1 MDENLSNVL
10 KRLGLSVKRTVEDH
24 ISKGAI
30 KPEKEVFFRWKVDK
44 FKYTDEGITEFSAHS
59 EYFIKPSWFHASLE
73 LTEFIKKSSE
83 YTFALG
89 QLTETFGKDNT
100 LSTALEYFVKKLIHD
115 CLYDPKFEES
125 DIDALVKTFLKDL
138 HGEPV
143 KYGVEVELDGIVL
156 RPNKVELGNGITLR
170 QTKIE
175 DLEKE
180 FSKYDFSQPDFLSPP
195 SAILKVEFLGRGA
208 NEIWRRVGQSIAIL
222 RLFKVGSVKW
232 KRYRMYSESI
242 TDLMAHGTII
252 SGRIEAALEKYLV
265 TEEDVPKLRK
275 FWQAI
280 GNVIPPSFFDLGVT
294 RIDYLTVAYNRYCDS
309 LFQNGILERRIA
321 NAVMGLEALF
331 LKSGEVQEL
340 VYRLNL
346 RMSKILSLMGY
357 DPHEV
362 KKIVSDA
369 YKVRNIFAHGGHL
382 NYKEKRKIESR
393 YKDVKN
399 FLRPLLE
406 YLRIS
411 IIVMMLSNREKDEL
425 IDLIDD
431 SFVDKKREEMLN
443 NIVSNAMDI
452 VG

>member
-10 KRLGLSVKRTVEDH
+10 KRLGLSVKRTIEDC

-30 KPEKEVFFRWKVDK
+30 KPEEEVFFRWKVDK
-44 FKYTDEGITEFSAHS
+44 FRYTDEGITEFGAHS

-73 LTEFIKKSSE
+73 LTESIKRSNE
-83 YTFALG
+83 YTSALG
-89 QLTETFGKDNT
+89 QLTEIFGKDNT

-156 RPNKVELGNGITLR
+156 RPDKVELGYGITLK

-175 DLEKE
+175 DLERE
-180 FSKYDFSQPDFLSPP
+180 FPKYDFSQLDFLSPP
-195 SAILKVEFLGRGA
+195 SAILNVEFLGRGA
-208 NEIWRRVGQSIAIL
+208 NEIWRKAEQSIAIL

-232 KRYRMYSESI
+232 TRYRMYSESI

-252 SGRIEAALEKYLV
+252 SGRIEAALEKYLI

-382 NYKEKRKIESR
+382 NYKEKRKIESG

-399 FLRPLLE
+399 FLRTLLE

-411 IIVMMLSNREKDEL
+411 IIVMMLSNRGKDEL